1 MRLNNFFY
9 SIDLIIL
16 YACSSSPIIDV
27 DDNLR
32 YCDEQIHKT
41 LDDLHSL
48 SGGIDYTMMP
58 RNILKGEKIMTEMKT
73 LMTKLTDTE
82 VEALEKNKNGDLYKY
97 LILLEGEYKDRDG
110 ENYKSFEMIQGR
122 QAAYDFIK
130 EILENMTDSDYEYI
144 LDVSKSKIISEPPVI
159 TEDTPRITL
168 SNMLSVYSFMK
179 IMRQQNKIKDDT
191 SFDIEDYFDGYI

>member
-1 MRLNNFFY
+1 
-9 SIDLIIL
+9 
-16 YACSSSPIIDV
+16 
-27 DDNLR
+27 
-32 YCDEQIHKT
+32 
-41 LDDLHSL
+41 
-48 SGGIDYTMMP
+48 
-58 RNILKGEKIMTEMKT
+58 MTEMKT

-191 SFDIEDYFDGYI
+191 SFDIEDYFDWYI

>member
-1 MRLNNFFY
+1 
-9 SIDLIIL
+9 
-16 YACSSSPIIDV
+16 
-27 DDNLR
+27 
-32 YCDEQIHKT
+32 
-41 LDDLHSL
+41 
-48 SGGIDYTMMP
+48 
-58 RNILKGEKIMTEMKT
+58 MTEMKT

>member
-1 MRLNNFFY
+1 
-9 SIDLIIL
+9 
-16 YACSSSPIIDV
+16 
-27 DDNLR
+27 
-32 YCDEQIHKT
+32 
-41 LDDLHSL
+41 
-48 SGGIDYTMMP
+48 
-58 RNILKGEKIMTEMKT
+58 MTEMKT

-97 LILLEGEYKDRDG
+97 LILLEGEYKDGDG

-191 SFDIEDYFDGYI
+191 SFDIEDYFDGYIENEE

>member
-1 MRLNNFFY
+1 
-9 SIDLIIL
+9 
-16 YACSSSPIIDV
+16 
-27 DDNLR
+27 
-32 YCDEQIHKT
+32 
-41 LDDLHSL
+41 
-48 SGGIDYTMMP
+48 
-58 RNILKGEKIMTEMKT
+58 MTEMKT

-191 SFDIEDYFDGYI
+191 SFDIEDYFDGYIENEE